1 MERRAFHIDKGA
13 YANLLAGI
21 NNLHTTERMGNLSD
35 FQVYAD
41 DKWLSDTAVIEQLTH
56 SQGEWQ
62 VELLFAS
69 IHNPI
74 KFLKRRIAANAC
86 PKRAAQQAHFMRRQ
100 AANDRRN
107 DLTISID
114 QMNICSN

>member
-1 MERRAFHIDKGA
+1 MGKRSFYIDKGA

-21 NNLHTTERMGNLSD
+21 GSLHTTERKGNLSD

-41 DKWLSDTAVIEQLTH
+41 NTWLADTVIIEQLTR

-69 IHNPI
+69 IHNPL
-74 KFLKRRIAANAC
+74 KFLKQRMIANSC
-86 PKRAAQQAHFMRRQ
+86 PERAAQQAHVMRKLT
-100 AANDRRN
+100 ANDRRR
-107 DLTISID
+107 DITMSIG